1 MKFLLFFV
9 INILIESCPASRV
22 VYRRNVG
29 FFDYTDPS
37 HEHHKRSSE
46 ESKTASIKKVKG
58 LYLCGADKSCE
69 SISEFDIAK
78 NVSFSCNDRN
88 LAIEFKTTDFNNGSK
103 KTVKKT
109 SKFWLHHSITRTSV
123 YTLKG
128 NVTSFILTHS
138 SFLNFN

>member
-9 INILIESCPASRV
+9 IYILIESCPASRV

-46 ESKTASIKKVKG
+46 ESKTASIKIVKG
-58 LYLCGADKSCE
+58 LHLCGADKSCE

-78 NVSFSCNDRN
+78 NVSLSCNDRN

-103 KTVKKT
+103 KTVHGYLKKDKQVLA
-109 SKFWLHHSITRTSV
+109 SSQHNSNICLHIKR
-123 YTLKG
+123 
-128 NVTSFILTHS
+128 
-138 SFLNFN
+138 